1 MWHSTFVGDE
11 TLYGQA
17 DRRVR
22 FRLRGGNIRVAD
34 FAIVGALNYRND
46 QEPNDGIIGA
56 GVTEST
62 VSRIWVEHTK
72 CGAWVYNGT
81 KLLVEGCR
89 FRNAIADGINLCVG
103 TKDNVIENCSARGTG
118 DDCFALWPAALD
130 QGFVD
135 ERVVPGNNVIRRC
148 TGQLTFLANGACVYG
163 GADNRIEDCLFT
175 DIGTGCGILLST
187 SFLTA
192 DTELG
197 IDNNFSGTTVVRN
210 NTLVRCGGWDHTWTW
225 RAALQI
231 CMERKSISGL
241 HIEGIEIRDS
251 FSDGVGVVAPGSA
264 QGNGTLS
271 HTRLVNVSVSGVGL
285 GSKEGRGFF
294 IREDARGGL
303 SIEDCEFP
311 PILNASTSFTIR
323 QE

>member
-1 MWHSTFVGDE
+1 VAPD
-11 TLYGQA
+11 GQDGA
-17 DRRVR
+17 VEPHHRQ
-22 FRLRGGNIRVAD
+22 RGQVH
-34 FAIVGALNYRND
+34 
-46 QEPNDGIIGA
+46 PA
-56 GVTEST
+56 GVSF
-62 VSRIWVEHTK
+62 IQ
-72 CGAWVYNGT
+72 
-81 KLLVEGCR
+81 
-89 FRNAIADGINLCVG
+89 
-103 TKDNVIENCSARGTG
+103 
-118 DDCFALWPAALD
+118 LD
-130 QGFVD
+130 QFPVQLQSDGHD
-135 ERVVPGNNVIRRC
+135 YGLSPG
-148 TGQLTFLANGACVYG
+148 
-163 GADNRIEDCLFT
+163 
-175 DIGTGCGILLST
+175 GILLST

-311 PILNASTSFTIR
+311 SILNASASFTIR